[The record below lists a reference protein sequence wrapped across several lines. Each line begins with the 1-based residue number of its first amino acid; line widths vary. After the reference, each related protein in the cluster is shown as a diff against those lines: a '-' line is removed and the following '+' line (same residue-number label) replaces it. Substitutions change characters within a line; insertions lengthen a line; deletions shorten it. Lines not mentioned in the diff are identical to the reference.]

1 MCGITGIVCNSEQPS
16 LSASLYAMTEEI
28 KHRGPDD
35 FGYYESTEN
44 NGTYVGLGHR
54 RLSIIDIDSGT
65 QPITNEEKNLFLVF
79 NGEIYNYQ
87 YLRDKLRERG
97 HIFATQ
103 SDSEVIVHAYEEYG
117 EECVLQ
123 FRGMFA
129 FAIWDSVKESLFLAR
144 DRFGKKPLFY
154 ILENNHF
161 MFSSEIKSFCALAN
175 KKGEVNSGVICD
187 YLVYRYVP
195 GPDTLYKNVFK
206 LEAGSFAT
214 YRNGIFKLNK
224 YYYPCDKKAYSNE
237 HAIDNPVGTFLTKL
251 RESVRLRMISDVPF
265 GAFLSGGID
274 SSAIVG
280 LMTECSQLPVK
291 TFSVGFKE
299 SNYSELKYAEVIAR
313 HFNTEHHELT
323 VSHEELIKYLP
334 DLVYFRDAP
343 VSEPSD
349 IPIYLLAKEASK
361 TVKMVLTGEGSDEI
375 LGGYSKHV
383 FERFVGFYQ
392 LIPKIVR
399 QHLLEPLISSLP
411 YRFRSVKTAINTLG
425 IEKTV
430 ERQPRWFGAM
440 SYQDSVKLLA
450 LKRDSMKV
458 TSGSTPFMVD
468 ESSSALRKILYFDQ
482 TSWLPDNLLERGDR
496 MTMAASIEA
505 RMPFM
510 DHELAAYVSGLPDK
524 YRIRGRR
531 TKWLLRESMSDV
543 IPEKILNRPKVG
555 FRLPVNEWFRG
566 PMKDYLYDNLL
577 GGESISNNYYHQGAL
592 KMVLKEHINGCQ
604 NHEKLLWTM
613 LNLEIWLK
621 KNQKYF
627 NG

>member
-16 LSASLYAMTEEI
+16 SSASLYAMTEEI

-35 FGYYESTEN
+35 YGYYESMESD
-44 NGTYVGLGHR
+44 GTYVGLGHR
-54 RLSIIDIDSGT
+54 RLSIIDIDSGK
-65 QPITNEEKNLFLVF
+65 QPITNEAENIFLVF

-87 YLRDKLRERG
+87 YLRDKLIERG

-144 DRFGKKPLFY
+144 DRFGQKPLFY

-175 KKGEVNSGVICD
+175 TKGEVNGDVICD

-195 GPDTLYKNVFK
+195 GPETLYKNVFK
-206 LEAGSFAT
+206 LEPGSSAT
-214 YRNGIFKLNK
+214 YRNGVFKLNK
-224 YYYPCDKKAYSNE
+224 YYCPCDKKAYSNE
-237 HAIDNPVGTFLTKL
+237 HAADNPVETFLTKL

-425 IEKTV
+425 IEKAV